1 LARSVQELGADGV
14 VVSDMT
20 LPVRSDPCLARA
32 AAADHFAE
40 AVITGTALAR
50 FGRRGRTAGPPV
62 PAVIRLDHYDRPG

>member
-1 LARSVQELGADGV
+1 
-14 VVSDMT
+14 MT

-62 PAVIRLDHYDRPG
+62 PAVIRPDHYDRPG